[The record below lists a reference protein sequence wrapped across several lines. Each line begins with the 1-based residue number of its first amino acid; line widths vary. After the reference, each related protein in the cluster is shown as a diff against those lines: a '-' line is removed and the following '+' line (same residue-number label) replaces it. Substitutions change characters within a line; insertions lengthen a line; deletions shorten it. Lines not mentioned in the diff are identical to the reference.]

1 MNSVVLGW
9 PLVFAVVLL
18 AVLATLVTGLAGLGR
33 WSQAGTATVR
43 AVAQLAVVSVLIGA
57 VIKSLPLTAAFL
69 LAMITVAAG
78 TSAHR
83 ITGHLRWR
91 AWWAGVAIAAGAI
104 PPLAVLILTGT
115 LPASPAALLPTGG
128 ILIGGA
134 MTATSLAG
142 RRVTEELTHHRGS
155 YEAALSL
162 GMTRRQSVDLV
173 ARPAAGLALV
183 PGLDQTRTV
192 GLVTLPG
199 AFIGML
205 LAGASPAQAGA
216 VQLIVL
222 VALLLTQSLAAAC
235 TLELIA
241 AGLIPVGVTP
251 LPA

>member
-173 ARPAAGLALV
+173 ARAAGDDVREPHHLTGVRQAAREDDV
-183 PGLDQTRTV
+183 PDPPPTPAMARRPDTHSAAHGSAGCPDRDTPPRTPD
-192 GLVTLPG
+192 TLRNPASSCSPG
-199 AFIGML
+199 RRA
-205 LAGASPAQAGA
+205 
-216 VQLIVL
+216 
-222 VALLLTQSLAAAC
+222 
-235 TLELIA
+235 TLR
-241 AGLIPVGVTP
+241 
-251 LPA
+251 